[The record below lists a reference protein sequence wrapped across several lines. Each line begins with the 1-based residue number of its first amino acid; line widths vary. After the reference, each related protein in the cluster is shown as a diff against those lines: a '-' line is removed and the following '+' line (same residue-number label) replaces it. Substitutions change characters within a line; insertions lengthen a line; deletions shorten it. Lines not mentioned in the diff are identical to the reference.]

1 MGEQQSSNMSKKVF
15 KKARKDESYIFS
27 LRPMHDFN
35 MCLHSHGSQDA
46 GAKITLHTYV
56 CQDNLKWSL
65 KRVGKADGHKWFYLL
80 SANTDNAAHI
90 HGGGAENGA
99 ACTLNAVAS
108 VADCPNIQCRFEK
121 GAKNDDGTFYKI
133 IFRHSGKQI
142 QCHGGGSE
150 DGCAVTQWDCGDYP
164 HGNFGFYD
172 EGDNSCSSNSDS
184 SDWDC
189 C

>member
-56 CQDNLKWSL
+56 CQ
-65 KRVGKADGHKWFYLL
+65 
-80 SANTDNAAHI
+80 DNAAHI